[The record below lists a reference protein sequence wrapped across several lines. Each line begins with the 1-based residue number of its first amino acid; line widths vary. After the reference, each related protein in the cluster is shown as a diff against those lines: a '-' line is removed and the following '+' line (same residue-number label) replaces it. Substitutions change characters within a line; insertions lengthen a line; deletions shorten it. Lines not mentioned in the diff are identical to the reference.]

1 MTSLLPELFLLEQA
15 RGALGYRSLSGWP
28 EGRQRLIAYLDR
40 LESKQ
45 ADELMDPFSAQY
57 ALEEEACFRHGF
69 RLAGRLLGESFSA
82 GS

>member
-1 MTSLLPELFLLEQA
+1 MTSLLPELFLLEQE

-40 LESKQ
+40 LEGKQ
-45 ADELMDPFSAQY
+45 ADELMDPFSA
-57 ALEEEACFRHGF
+57 
-69 RLAGRLLGESFSA
+69 